1 MMRNVKVLWGI
12 IGVLVLIIVM
22 IFTGILSWSDRRGQR
37 DQPDKTTTEKELGSQ
52 RVVATVG
59 GESITYEELSGELTA
74 TYGAELLNKMLTRR
88 AVALEAKE
96 LDLQVSNAEVE
107 QELVSMRQGYESEDE
122 YYEAMK
128 EQLGLSKEQLWHD
141 TYDKLLLEKVAVFPY
156 PVTDEEID
164 DYIKDHPDEFGK
176 TTKFRLSQIVTK
188 TKKEANAVLDM
199 LNNGN
204 DFAMIA
210 REYSIDEFTAGQGG
224 DMGEL
229 EEDDPFVHPN
239 EMEAAKKLEVGEMAG
254 PIEIGGTYAVI
265 QLTERTETSQEDN
278 RRLRDRLRKELALA
292 KAKPLKDIEQQL
304 RQKHGAVIIEDA
316 LK

>member
-12 IGVLVLIIVM
+12 IGILVLVIVM
-22 IFTGILSWSDRRGQR
+22 ISTGILSWSDRRGQR
-37 DQPDKTTTEKELGSQ
+37 DQPDKPAAETGQ
-52 RVVATVG
+52 NAPRIVATIG

-74 TYGAELLNKMLTRR
+74 TYGTELLTRMLTRR
-88 AVALEAKE
+88 AVALEAEE

-107 QELVSMRQGYESEDE
+107 QELASMRQGYESEDE
-122 YYEAMK
+122 FYEAMK
-128 EQLGLSKEQLWHD
+128 EQLGLNKEQLWLD

-176 TTKFRLSQIVTK
+176 TTRLRLSQIVTK

-239 EMEAAKKLEVGEMAG
+239 EMDAAKELEVGEMAG
-254 PIEIGGTYAVI
+254 PIEIGGTYAI
-265 QLTERTETSQEDN
+265 ILLTERTETSQEDN
-278 RRLRDRLRKELALA
+278 RRMRDRLRKDLALG
-292 KAKPLKDIEQQL
+292 KAKPLKEIEREL
-304 RQKHGAVIIEDA
+304 RQKHGAVIVDAA